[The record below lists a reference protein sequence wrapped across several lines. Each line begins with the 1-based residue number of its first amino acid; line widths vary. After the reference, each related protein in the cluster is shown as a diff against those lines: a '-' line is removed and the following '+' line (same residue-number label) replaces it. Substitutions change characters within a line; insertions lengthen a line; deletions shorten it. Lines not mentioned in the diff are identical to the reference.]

1 MTNPVFQE
9 MSERVRDKVRGFR
22 ALAVVSLDGI
32 ILDQVV
38 VHPVVDAEALSEYAT
53 LLRIADRT
61 SQDTR
66 MGELMETVWIADRS
80 VALTRRVSSD
90 SFLILV
96 ADPDVPTGQAR
107 YALKQAARR
116 LRPEFESV
124 DT

>member
-38 VHPVVDAEALSEYAT
+38 IHPVVDDEALSAYAT
-53 LLRIADRT
+53 LLRISDRT

-90 SFLILV
+90 SFLVLV
-96 ADPDVPTGQAR
+96 SDPDVSTGLAR

-116 LRPEFESV
+116 LRTEFESV

>member
-38 VHPVVDAEALSEYAT
+38 IHPVVDDEALSEYAT
-53 LLRIADRT
+53 LLRISDRT

-90 SFLILV
+90 SFPVLV
-96 ADPDVPTGQAR
+96 SDPDVSTGLAR
-107 YALKQAARR
+107 YALKQVARR
-116 LRPEFESV
+116 LRTEFESV